1 VFEEPILNS
10 ESFSPGVFLPGEK
23 VPKADEGAEL
33 ARPAVSRAA
42 PHPHSASLRVS
53 LSPQKAR
60 GEGLS
65 IRPSAITIHR
75 VTHLVHYVL
84 VYGVP
89 LIFINV
95 LLEQLGAPV
104 PAVPALIVA
113 GALSRDGKMSST
125 NILLAAIAASL
136 IADYM
141 WFLLGRRYGYRILR
155 TLCRISLS
163 PDSCVRDTE
172 ARFERWGL
180 KSLLIAKFIPG
191 FSTVAPPLA
200 GASGRGTLAFAAY
213 DGIGALIWA
222 GAAVAAGRAFHRAID
237 RVLAALENLGG
248 WALVVIGCLLA
259 VLIAVKWAQ
268 RIHFLKQLRLARI
281 EPHELKAM
289 FDRGEVPIVL
299 DVRTPGARKHNP
311 RAIPNAILAH
321 MDDVATQLGD
331 LAPHT
336 EVVLYCT

>member
-1 VFEEPILNS
+1 MSHLIHLVIHYGIPL
-10 ESFSPGVFLPGEK
+10 VFL
-23 VPKADEGAEL
+23 
-33 ARPAVSRAA
+33 
-42 PHPHSASLRVS
+42 
-53 LSPQKAR
+53 
-60 GEGLS
+60 
-65 IRPSAITIHR
+65 
-75 VTHLVHYVL
+75 
-84 VYGVP
+84 
-89 LIFINV
+89 NV

-104 PAVPALIVA
+104 PAIPTLIVA
-113 GALSRDGKMSST
+113 GALARNGRMST
-125 NILLAAIAASL
+125 THVMMAAVGASL
-136 IADYM
+136 IADWI
-141 WFLLGRRYGYRILR
+141 WFALGHRYGYRILR

-200 GASGRGTLAFAAY
+200 GASGRGTLAFVIY

-237 RVLAALENLGG
+237 RLLEALENLGG

-281 EPHELKAM
+281 EPRE
-289 FDRGEVPIVL
+289 
-299 DVRTPGARKHNP
+299 
-311 RAIPNAILAH
+311 
-321 MDDVATQLGD
+321 
-331 LAPHT
+331 
-336 EVVLYCT
+336 

>member
-1 VFEEPILNS
+1 M
-10 ESFSPGVFLPGEK
+10 
-23 VPKADEGAEL
+23 
-33 ARPAVSRAA
+33 
-42 PHPHSASLRVS
+42 
-53 LSPQKAR
+53 
-60 GEGLS
+60 
-65 IRPSAITIHR
+65 
-75 VTHLVHYVL
+75 THLVHYVL
-84 VYGVP
+84 VYGVS

-95 LLEQLGAPV
+95 LLEQLGAPL

-125 NILLAAIAASL
+125 HVLMAALLACL

-155 TLCRISLS
+155 SLCRISLS

-200 GASGRGTLAFAAY
+200 GASGRTTLAFIAY
-213 DGIGALIWA
+213 DGVGSLLWA
-222 GAAVAAGRAFHRAID
+222 GSAVAAGRAFHRAID
-237 RVLAALENLGG
+237 RVLGFLENLGG
-248 WALVVIGCLLA
+248 WALVVIACLLIA
-259 VLIAVKWAQ
+259 VIAVKWAQ
-268 RIHFLKQLRLARI
+268 RAYFLKQLRLARI
-281 EPHELKAM
+281 QPHELKEM
-289 FDRGEVPIVL
+289 FDRGELPVVL

-311 RAIPNAILAH
+311 RAIPTAILAQS
-321 MDDVATQLGD
+321 DDIDSRLGD
-331 LAPHT
+331 LAPHQ

>member
-1 VFEEPILNS
+1 MTS
-10 ESFSPGVFLPGEK
+10 
-23 VPKADEGAEL
+23 
-33 ARPAVSRAA
+33 
-42 PHPHSASLRVS
+42 
-53 LSPQKAR
+53 
-60 GEGLS
+60 
-65 IRPSAITIHR
+65 
-75 VTHLVHYVL
+75 LVHYVL
-84 VYGVP
+84 VYGVS

-113 GALSRDGKMSST
+113 GALSREQRMSST
-125 NILLAAIAASL
+125 NVLIAALFASL
-136 IADYM
+136 IADYV
-141 WFLLGRRYGYRILR
+141 WFELGRRYGYRILK
-155 TLCRISLS
+155 TLCRVSLS

-180 KSLLIAKFIPG
+180 KSLLIAKFMPG

-200 GASGRGTLAFAAY
+200 GAAGRSTLAFIAY

-222 GAAVAAGRAFHRAID
+222 GSAVAAGRAFHRAID

-248 WALVVIGCLLA
+248 WAVVVIASLLA

-268 RIHFLKQLRLARI
+268 RLHFLKQLRLARI

-289 FDRGEVPIVL
+289 IDRGEFPIVL

-321 MDDVATQLGD
+321 MDDVATQLGNVP
-331 LAPHT
+331 PHQD
-336 EVVLYCT
+336 VVLYCT